1 TSKTKILRPEL
12 CDRHRNF
19 LFWNTCETKS
29 AHFLREAK
37 FPFLEVCVTS
47 RDNWPMGEMLHKYL
61 GFGMGFGIWDLGW
74 DGIWDW
80 DLGWDG
86 IWDGRGG
93 DGRGWEGILNGR
105 QV

>member
-1 TSKTKILRPEL
+1 MGQTSKTKILRPEL

-29 AHFLREAK
+29 TQFLREAK

-61 GFGMGFGIWDLGW
+61 GFGMGFGI
-74 DGIWDW
+74 GIWD
-80 DLGWDG
+80 GMG
-86 IWDGRGG
+86 YGMGGEGRGG
-93 DGRGWEGILNGR
+93 DGRGF
-105 QV
+105 

>member
-1 TSKTKILRPEL
+1 MLATSKTKILRPEL
-12 CDRHRNF
+12 YDRHRNF

-61 GFGMGFGIWDLGW
+61 GFGMGFGIWDGMGF
-74 DGIWDW
+74 GI
-80 DLGWDG
+80 G
-86 IWDGRGG
+86 IWDGMGYGMGGEGMGG
-93 DGRGWEGILNGR
+93 DGRGF
-105 QV
+105 